1 MIKSC
6 VSFFR
11 KQMKAKGRTWHT
23 GRGAYVMEY
32 DCSVT
37 ELSDRVEA
45 FIAKHAD
52 KVIVE
57 RDAQSVN
64 VTIKPELTT
73 VKYYRMLHFNPSN
86 LWPLMVWMAWE

>member
-11 KQMKAKGRTWHT
+11 KALKVKGRTWHT

-37 ELSDRVEA
+37 ELNKRIEA
-45 FIAKHAD
+45 FAAKHVD
-52 KVIVE
+52 KVIVVS
-57 RDAQSVN
+57 DVHSIN

-73 VKYYRMLHFNPSN
+73 DEFYRTLRLNPSSI
-86 LWPLMVWMAWE
+86 WPLTVTMA

>member
-6 VSFFR
+6 VTHFR
-11 KQMKAKGRTWHT
+11 KALKVKGRTWHT

-37 ELSDRVEA
+37 ELSNRVEA

-73 VKYYRMLHFNPSN
+73 DEYYRKLHFSPSCI
-86 LWPLMVWMAWE
+86 WPLMVWMA

>member
-11 KQMKAKGRTWHT
+11 KTLKVKGRTWHT

-37 ELSDRVEA
+37 ELNDRIEA
-45 FIAKHAD
+45 LIALHAD
-52 KVIVE
+52 KVTVV

-64 VTIKPELTT
+64 VTVKDELAADQ
-73 VKYYRMLHFNPSN
+73 YYRTLHFSPSCI
-86 LWPLMVWMAWE
+86 WPLMVWM